1 MTSDEAVESV
11 IDALEQSGIPYMIV
25 GSFASNYYGIARST
39 KDADLLISL
48 GEHSIEEL
56 CSRLNPEL
64 RFDPQMAFEPAT
76 FASKNVIHLQG
87 KPFEIEL
94 FHLTDDPHNVK
105 QFQRRRRVKY
115 GNWDTWI
122 PTAEDVIIIKLRWA
136 LQLKRRKDEDDVRD
150 VIAVQQS
157 NVDWSYVESWCDK
170 HGTRQL
176 LDEIRQS
183 VAGI

>member
-1 MTSDEAVESV
+1 
-11 IDALEQSGIPYMIV
+11 MIV
-25 GSFASNYYGIARST
+25 GSFASNFYGIARST
-39 KDADLLISL
+39 KDADILINL
-48 GEHSIEEL
+48 GDHSINEL
-56 CSRLNPEL
+56 CSRLATGL
-64 RFDPQMAFEPAT
+64 RFDPQMSFETAT
-76 FASKNVIHLQG
+76 FASKNVIHLHG

-94 FHLTDDPHNVK
+94 FHLTDDPHNVE

-122 PTAEDVIIIKLRWA
+122 PTVEDVIITKLRWA
-136 LQLKRRKDEDDVRD
+136 FQLKRRKDEDDVRD

-157 NVDWSYVESWCDK
+157 NVDWPYVESWCDK

-176 LDEIRQS
+176 LEEIRKS